1 MRGQALLSELFDRK
15 VIKVL
20 MFLVAN
26 MNKDLYLNE
35 ISHGSNV
42 PLATSFRILGK
53 MARLGIVQ
61 EVKVRKLKLYRC
73 VSNDSIDF
81 LEGLL
86 KGGSV
91 ADSFAKAVASYG
103 NIEEILLHGKEEA
116 DKANILIIGTGINHN
131 EVKMLCADYKEKF
144 KFNINYLTLE
154 KEQYEQMSRMGLY
167 SGKKSVLFRK

>member
-53 MARLGIVQ
+53 MDAQ
-61 EVKVRKLKLYRC
+61 
-73 VSNDSIDF
+73 
-81 LEGLL
+81 
-86 KGGSV
+86 V
-91 ADSFAKAVASYG
+91 ADKRIVF
-103 NIEEILLHGKEEA
+103 L
-116 DKANILIIGTGINHN
+116 
-131 EVKMLCADYKEKF
+131 F
-144 KFNINYLTLE
+144 YLFFF
-154 KEQYEQMSRMGLY
+154 YN
-167 SGKKSVLFRK
+167 